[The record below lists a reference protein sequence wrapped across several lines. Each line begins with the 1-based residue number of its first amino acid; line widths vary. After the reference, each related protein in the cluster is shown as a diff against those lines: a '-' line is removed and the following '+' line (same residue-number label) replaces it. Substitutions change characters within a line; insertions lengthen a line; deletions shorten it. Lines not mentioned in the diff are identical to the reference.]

1 MLRASLGGCLVAVDD
16 TVFFGG
22 RPLGFLGAGS
32 ASSAGLPRRGSFV
45 KDAGLLFFV
54 GEAFVLRF

>member
-1 MLRASLGGCLVAVDD
+1 MAVDD